1 MSLDIRLHFL
11 ERRLWIRLE
20 PEALVDVRMFDAHR
34 LAEQA
39 DVVDDRDRG
48 ARLLHADFAMAGVID
63 RGDRVAA
70 CALRRIKDIR
80 NRALPGWAADAS
92 DPSGRT
98 MAPQRGRVVDSGPNR
113 APGSLAGSRA
123 CVANR
128 GPPERG
134 RCGSAAPRASR
145 RDERTESGRGGAQ

>member
-92 DPSGRT
+92 DPSRRT
-98 MAPQRGRVVDSGPNR
+98 MAPQRGRVVDVDQIEPRDRSQDR
-113 APGSLAGSRA
+113 ARSRGSIWSTSKIGRA
-123 CVANR
+123 HV
-128 GPPERG
+128 
-134 RCGSAAPRASR
+134 
-145 RDERTESGRGGAQ
+145 